1 MRLSKLI
8 QSEPYH
14 ILFNDSLG
22 LLLKHRAKFFDAG
35 FAITTIPD
43 QSGGP
48 IKTMRLFPIEIVHQN
63 FIGEFFNKQPFS
75 PRYR

>member
-1 MRLSKLI
+1 M
-8 QSEPYH
+8 
-14 ILFNDSLG
+14 
-22 LLLKHRAKFFDAG
+22 
-35 FAITTIPD
+35 IPD